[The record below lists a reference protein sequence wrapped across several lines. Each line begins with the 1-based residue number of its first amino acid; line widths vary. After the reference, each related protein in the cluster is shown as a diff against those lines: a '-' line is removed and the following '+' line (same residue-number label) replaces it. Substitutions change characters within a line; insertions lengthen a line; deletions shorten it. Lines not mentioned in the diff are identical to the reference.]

1 MKMMNKSR
9 FLIIM
14 VLFMACVTAFAGNT
28 TTTVTQVSNGVTI
41 TDDMD
46 YVITSATPFTTA
58 GSVDIRS
65 TEHAVVILSAVKPSK
80 VIASWLNYIYINGE
94 RAANGVNCQVKMYN
108 KGAIVFPYGKDFK
121 PLTCY
126 TEQNYQGTACSE
138 YAEGSS
144 NGYMRTLTAATL
156 LNSIRSFK
164 LKRGYMV
171 TFALGKSGWGYSRCF
186 IADKEDLEIPVM
198 PANMDVRISSYRLF
212 KWQNARKAGLASD
225 TGFSSTQ
232 ALNAS
237 WCYSW
242 GVGENRYPDTECVP
256 NHIYE
261 NWPSVS
267 ACGGVDYSCHMKTN
281 NEPGNSAD
289 DHPQTVSEVLANWQD
304 LMRTG
309 MRLCSETSHDGSMQ
323 HLKNFMDSID
333 ARGWRCDIVDLHCYW
348 ASGTFNN
355 LTWYSDNY
363 AKGRPIW
370 ISEWVWG
377 ASWNNNGA
385 FEVSDRGAYQS
396 NWSRTYNGTKPIL
409 DVLNSNPRVERYA
422 YWNSEANCS
431 KIYLNGTL
439 STLGQ
444 YYATMNDGMG
454 YNKDNE
460 YVPRVV
466 TLEPVNLNASYNK
479 STGICTL
486 TWNDYNGD
494 MLDSMVVMRK
504 APGSASYVRLATVTP
519 KDQTGK
525 SVSYTFNDKPESGA
539 YYYRVDV
546 YPIGN
551 KTRKSSGEASVSV
564 SSSKGSDSFQ
574 YGNLSVTNLDAIAI
588 DFSVPLTEKAAVFAG
603 PASNKN
609 NTLYTANLITSA
621 TASGFKYQIM
631 PWSKQKNCITTL
643 AKEEQVPFIAMV
655 PGNGAFGDLAYEV
668 GVAKINTRDT
678 FSVEFVKPFPEG
690 VVPVVIAEL
699 RNPITKNKAAS
710 IRMWDI
716 TNKGFK
722 TTAYYEAGENIH
734 SSLTIEECYF
744 AIAPGQ
750 ATVFSVPNDSD
761 VIASDT
767 IGIETITL
775 SENDSVRIDSVVYTL
790 NNTYHTAYTNTEICA
805 NRASD
810 LLYGTGQRKIIY
822 TTVEGDTLYMHA
834 PLIFANMQ
842 THNYHGAAL
851 LRNVFEF
858 AISDKSSP
866 YYDCTYAAYFKRMV
880 DTSAGA
886 SNEAND
892 AAHGDVVGWIAL
904 SNSTSYADRQ
914 HQEKAY
920 EIMEIHKENTGITE
934 IIAPQ
939 PSHSTFKT
947 LKGNRFVIVKHGKVY
962 GVSGIVDN

>member
-1 MKMMNKSR
+1 MNKSR
-9 FLIIM
+9 FLLII
-14 VLFMACVTAFAGNT
+14 VLFMACVASFAGNT
-28 TTTVTQVSNGVTI
+28 TTTITQVSNSVTL
-41 TDDMD
+41 TDDVD
-46 YVITSATPFTTA
+46 YVITSTTPFATA
-58 GSVDIRS
+58 GSVDIRN
-65 TEHAVVILSAVKPSK
+65 TEHAVVILSAIKPSK
-80 VIASWLNYIYINGE
+80 VISSWLGYIYINGE
-94 RAANGVNCQVKMYN
+94 RAVDGTNCQVKMYN
-108 KGAIVFPYGKDFK
+108 KGAIIFPYGKDFR

-126 TEQNYQGTACSE
+126 TGQNYQGTSCNE
-138 YAEGSS
+138 YTEGSTG
-144 NGYMRTLTAATL
+144 GYMKSLNSATL
-156 LNSIRSFK
+156 LNAIRSFK

-186 IADKEDLEIPVM
+186 IADKEDLEVPAM
-198 PANMDVRISSYRLF
+198 PANMDVRVSSYRLF

-261 NWPSVS
+261 NWPSPGD
-267 ACGGVDYSCHMKTN
+267 CGRVDYSCHMKTN

-289 DHPQTVSEVLANWQD
+289 DHPQTVSEVLSNWQE

-323 HLKNFMDSID
+323 HLKDFMDSVD

-396 NWSRTYNGTKPIL
+396 NWNRTYNGTKPIL

-444 YYATMNDGMG
+444 YYATMNDGLG
-454 YNKDNE
+454 YNKNNE
-460 YVPRVV
+460 YVPKVV
-466 TLEPVNLNASYNK
+466 TIEPKAVSASYNK
-479 STGICTL
+479 STGVCTI
-486 TWNDYNGD
+486 TWKDYNGD

-504 APGSASYVRLATVTP
+504 APGSSNYVRLATIP
-519 KDQTGK
+519 LKDQTGK
-525 SVSYTFNDKPESGA
+525 DITYTYTDKPESGA

-564 SSSKGSDSFQ
+564 SSSKGSDTFQ
-574 YGNLSVTNLDAIAI
+574 YGNLSVTNLDAITI
-588 DFSVPLTEKAAVFAG
+588 DFSMPFAEKAAVFAG
-603 PASNKN
+603 PVSNKN
-609 NTLYTANLITSA
+609 NTLYPGDLVTNATAN
-621 TASGFKYQIM
+621 GFTYQIM
-631 PWSKQKNCITTL
+631 PWKKQKSSTTTL
-643 AKEEQVPFIAMV
+643 TKEEQVPFLAMV
-655 PGNGAFGDLAYEV
+655 PGNGTFGDLAYEV
-668 GVAKINTRDT
+668 GVARINSRDT
-678 FSVEFVKPFPEG
+678 FDVEFAKPFPEG

-722 TTAYYEAGENIH
+722 TTAIYEAGENTH
-734 SSLTIEECYF
+734 SSLTIEECYL
-744 AIAPGQ
+744 AIAPGR
-750 ATVFSVPNDSD
+750 ATIFSVPNDSD

-767 IGIETITL
+767 IDIERITL
-775 SENDSVRIDSVVYTL
+775 MDNDSVRIDSVVYTL
-790 NNTYHTAYTNTEICA
+790 NNTYHNTYVNTEIYA

-822 TTVEGDTLYMHA
+822 TTLEGDTLFMQK
-834 PLIFANMQ
+834 PLIFANLQ
-842 THNYHGAAL
+842 THNYHGAVL
-851 LRNVFEF
+851 LRDVFEF
-858 AISDKSSP
+858 VYAEKTSP
-866 YYDCTYAAYFKRMV
+866 NYNQTYASYFKRMV
-880 DTSAGA
+880 DTSTGA
-886 SNEAND
+886 SDEPND
-892 AAHGDVVGWIAL
+892 AAHGDVLGWIAL
-904 SNSTSYADRQ
+904 SNSTSYADCQ
-914 HQEKAY
+914 HQEKTY
-920 EIMEIHKENTGITE
+920 EIVEIHKDKTGITE
-934 IIAPQ
+934 IYAPQ
-939 PSHSTFKT
+939 PSHSAFKM
-947 LKGNRFVIVKHGKVY
+947 LKDKRFVIVKHGKVY
-962 GVSGIVDN
+962 GISGIIEQ